1 MANSAL
7 LVLDVQNDIF
17 VPENPNLSAFE
28 TALLVINEAI
38 GLFRNEALPIA
49 LIQHAS
55 SKKPE
60 GSESWMVY
68 RGLNSTDSDFR
79 LSKPFLDAFWQTELD
94 SHLRSSAV
102 KDLIVC
108 GFLSEHCVLS
118 TYRGAIQRGFKAQVL
133 EGGVASLSDDMTE
146 FTLRLCE
153 HVSINRLAQLFAKGE
168 SGAR

>member
-1 MANSAL
+1 MNSAL

-28 TALLVINEAI
+28 TALRVINEAI
-38 GLFRNEALPIA
+38 GLFRNEGLPIA
-49 LIQHAS
+49 LVQHAS

-60 GSESWMVY
+60 GSYSWMVY
-68 RGLNSTDSDFR
+68 RGVISTDSDFR
-79 LSKPFLDAFWQTELD
+79 LSKSFLDAFWQTELD
-94 SHLRSSAV
+94 SQLRSSAV
-102 KDLIVC
+102 RDLIVC

-153 HVSINRLAQLFAKGE
+153 HVSISGLAQLFANGE

>member
-1 MANSAL
+1 MVNSAL

-38 GLFRNEALPIA
+38 GLFRNEGLPIA
-49 LIQHAS
+49 LVQHAS

-60 GSESWMVY
+60 GSYSWMVY
-68 RGLNSTDSDFR
+68 RGVISTDSDFR
-79 LSKPFLDAFWQTELD
+79 LSKSFLDAFWQTELD
-94 SHLRSSAV
+94 SQLRASAV
-102 KDLIVC
+102 RDLIVC
-108 GFLSEHCVLS
+108 GFLSEYCVLS
-118 TYRGAIQRGFKAQVL
+118 TYRGGIQRGFKAQVL
-133 EGGVASLSDDMTE
+133 EGGIASLSDDMTE

-153 HVSINRLAQLFAKGE
+153 HVSISGLAQLFANGE